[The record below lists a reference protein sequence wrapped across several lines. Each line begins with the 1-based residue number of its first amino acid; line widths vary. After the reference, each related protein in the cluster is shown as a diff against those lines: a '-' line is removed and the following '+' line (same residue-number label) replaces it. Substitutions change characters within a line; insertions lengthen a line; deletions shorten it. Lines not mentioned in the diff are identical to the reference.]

1 MQAPT
6 QMGMSTAGGGLFA
19 GTTAPFGAGPSVLSA
34 APMQLPDI
42 HSSSANPWE
51 VYATR
56 PVTINAEEELKKIQA
71 ERDNFRRMR
80 QDGSVTITKEHFTPD
95 GDYMRTS
102 FTQPGGF
109 HFGARPPQYDNEI
122 EERERAARKRQLKSG
137 RTYFDAPRT
146 EELLPGSQSAF
157 KRTFS
162 AASGFS

>member
-1 MQAPT
+1 
-6 QMGMSTAGGGLFA
+6 
-19 GTTAPFGAGPSVLSA
+19 
-34 APMQLPDI
+34 MQLPDI

-51 VYATR
+51 VFATR

-122 EERERAARKRQLKSG
+122 EERERAERKRQLKSG

-146 EELLPGSQSAF
+146 VDPGSQSAF

-162 AASGFS
+162 AAAGFS